1 VPKRPK
7 GIFSCMAV
15 SSRGLVS
22 YGALSDLSDLFDLL
36 AHFALSAL
44 SALLALLALS
54 PQPSGACSSS
64 CTRLAS
70 AGQSAFP
77 PSSPFASAKTPNTC
91 LTAAH
96 VLAASPRPVRNLQSA
111 VCGLQQQGVFSG
123 APLEG
128 RDAGR
133 EGRRGARREAHSAF
147 LCVCHSGAA
156 AAGLSHCSC
165 CNWYGAR
172 MSKRR
177 YSSSYFSN
185 RSNLFCSFFYF
196 LTLDFAS
203 INIIQ
208 HHQHRQ
214 HHSLS
219 LSLFFSF
226 PSALPCLTSDAEPR
240 LELQYLRPQ
249 VPQSF

>member
-15 SSRGLVS
+15 SSRGLVFS
-22 YGALSDLSDLFDLL
+22 GALFGLL
-36 AHFALSAL
+36 AHFAHF
-44 SALLALLALS
+44 ALS

-64 CTRLAS
+64 CSRLAS

-128 RDAGR
+128 R
-133 EGRRGARREAHSAF
+133 EGRRQGREARGAERGSQRLS
-147 LCVCHSGAA
+147 LCVSLWG
-156 AAGLSHCSC
+156 
-165 CNWYGAR
+165 
-172 MSKRR
+172 
-177 YSSSYFSN
+177 SSSGTKSLLVLQLVR
-185 RSNLFCSFFYF
+185 RSYVQ
-196 LTLDFAS
+196 TEV
-203 INIIQ
+203 Q
-208 HHQHRQ
+208 
-214 HHSLS
+214 
-219 LSLFFSF
+219 
-226 PSALPCLTSDAEPR
+226 
-240 LELQYLRPQ
+240 
-249 VPQSF
+249 